1 MVGEKKIS
9 EGYKETE
16 VGIIPKEWEINSIEE
31 LIKQDIIEKPLDGN
45 HGNLHPKSGDYVN
58 TGIPF
63 VMANNVIN
71 GKVDLLNC
79 NFIRESQASKLR
91 KGFSIAG
98 DVLLTHKGTIGNTA
112 IVPKIKT
119 DYIMLTPQ
127 VTYYRVKNHEKIY
140 NKFIRSYFDSAKFKQ
155 KLNEMSGGGT
165 RAYIGIVKQQKLPF
179 VLPGIEE
186 QKAIATALSD
196 IDDLTSS
203 LEKLIY
209 KKKLIKQGAMQKL
222 LTGKKRLDG
231 FDGKW
236 NIKKI
241 MDVSTT
247 FSGGTP
253 LTSVSRYYGGN
264 IKWITSTDLNKPRI
278 KSVIG
283 RITEEGLKNSSSKM
297 IKKGTLLLALY
308 GATAG
313 ITSISQID
321 AAINQAVLAIN
332 TSDEISNEFL
342 FYWLTLKKDWII
354 KTFTQGGQP
363 NLSGDIIKNIEVD
376 FPQDYSE
383 QIAIAKI
390 LSDMDS
396 EIEKLQLKLNKY
408 KNIKRGMMEELLT
421 GKRRLI

>member
-1 MVGEKKIS
+1 MVKEKKIP

-16 VGIIPKEWEINSIEE
+16 VGIIPKEWAINSIEE

-127 VTYYRVKNHEKIY
+127 VTYYRVKNQEKIY

-186 QKAIATALSD
+186 QKVIATALSD

-203 LEKLIY
+203 LEKLIN
-209 KKKLIKQGAMQKL
+209 KKKLIKQGAMQEL

-231 FDGKW
+231 FSEEWGEIYLEDISDFYNGKAHE
-236 NIKKI
+236 NSLVAIGSYIVVNSKYISSSGKIKKYSNEAYCI
-241 MDVSTT
+241 AEKDDILMVMSDVPNGKAISKCY
-247 FSGGTP
+247 
-253 LTSVSRYYGGN
+253 LVEDN
-264 IKWITSTDLNKPRI
+264 NKYTVNQRVCVIRI
-278 KSVIG
+278 KHGTSKYYYYRLNRNKYYLSFDDGVKQTNLRKSDILG
-283 RITEEGLKNSSSKM
+283 IKMKVPREE
-297 IKKGTLLLALY
+297 
-308 GATAG
+308 
-313 ITSISQID
+313 
-321 AAINQAVLAIN
+321 
-332 TSDEISNEFL
+332 
-342 FYWLTLKKDWII
+342 
-354 KTFTQGGQP
+354 
-363 NLSGDIIKNIEVD
+363 
-376 FPQDYSE
+376 E
-383 QIAIAKI
+383 QTAIANI
-390 LSDMDS
+390 LSEMDR
-396 EIEKLQLKLNKY
+396 EIEKLELKLHKY